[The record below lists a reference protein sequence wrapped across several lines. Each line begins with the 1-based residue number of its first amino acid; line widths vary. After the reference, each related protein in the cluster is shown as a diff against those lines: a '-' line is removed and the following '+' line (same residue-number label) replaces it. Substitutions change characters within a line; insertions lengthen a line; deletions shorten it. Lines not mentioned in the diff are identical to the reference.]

1 MAAAKRKA
9 PARRRGGSGRSES
22 PEERADRNLAELL
35 QELRVAIPGA
45 QVLFAFLLTVPF
57 SARFGELTQFQ
68 ENAYFGILLGSA
80 LSTLLFIAPTAGHR
94 ILFRRQEKEYLVVVY
109 NRFALAGLA
118 VLALSMSG
126 VIMLI
131 SDVLFGAAATVV
143 VTAASVLAFA
153 GLWFAGP
160 LLRRR
165 LREAPED

>member
-9 PARRRGGSGRSES
+9 PARRSGGSGRSET

-57 SARFGELTQFQ
+57 SSRFSELTQFQ

-131 SDVLFGAAATVV
+131 SDVLFGASATIV

-160 LLRRR
+160 LLRRW